1 MSNRLVHCDL
11 IELFYTFLNRPSHV
25 MDNAYL
31 TKRIAKTKVV
41 IEAYEDAI
49 LALTGAGAVESYTL
63 DTGQSRQTVTRSN
76 LKELN
81 TTLDGL
87 YNRLGTMEAR
97 QTGGGVV
104 TVRPSW

>member
-1 MSNRLVHCDL
+1 MSCTN
-11 IELFYTFLNRPSHV
+11 
-25 MDNAYL
+25 YL
-31 TKRIAKTKVV
+31 AERITKTKQI

-81 TTLDGL
+81 TSLDSL
-87 YNRLGTMEAR
+87 YNRLTTMCAR
-97 QTGGGVV
+97 QTGSGVV
-104 TVRPSW
+104 TVRPLW

>member
-1 MSNRLVHCDL
+1 
-11 IELFYTFLNRPSHV
+11 
-25 MDNAYL
+25 MDNAFL
-31 TKRIAKTKVV
+31 TERIAKTKLIIV
-41 IEAYEDAI
+41 AYEDAI

-87 YNRLGTMEAR
+87 YNRLCTMQAR
-97 QTGGGVV
+97 RTGGGVV
-104 TVRPSW
+104 TVSPSW